1 MTKTTQGEIQLECL
15 QSETSLEDTQEESL
29 AQCHFNWEKRMGV
42 TEFTDAVNQCCWL
55 RLNVDSDVHAGCFI

>member
-29 AQCHFNWEKRMGV
+29 AQCH
-42 TEFTDAVNQCCWL
+42 
-55 RLNVDSDVHAGCFI
+55 LN